1 MDTPG
6 FDDSTKTDTQI
17 LMEVADWLNRAYSAD
32 VLLSGIIY
40 LHRIID
46 ARIGGQASKVSR
58 QAVTNWELKF
68 DLLSKSLRSFKR
80 LCGEDAFRKVVL
92 ATTFWD
98 QVNSDLGERRE
109 QELKSEWDYWRE
121 MMERG
126 SQVLRHDQGR
136 HSAKRILKY
145 LIDQR
150 RANDRPAPLAIQREM
165 MVERKPLSQTGAGAE
180 MMSQLERQ
188 RLEYEKRLRDL
199 RQDLEEAIASKD
211 KELQARI
218 EELTKEAEAKKA
230 QDEADKQ
237 KLDADNA
244 AMWKLLIETKEQE
257 NTNRVKDEE
266 QQEQIQRRLK
276 FALAQVEEQQGFP
289 KAEKEELL
297 QELEKQKRK
306 VDLLRWKIDQ
316 SRALCLMM

>member
-1 MDTPG
+1 
-6 FDDSTKTDTQI
+6 
-17 LMEVADWLNRAYSAD
+17 
-32 VLLSGIIY
+32 
-40 LHRIID
+40 
-46 ARIGGQASKVSR
+46 
-58 QAVTNWELKF
+58 
-68 DLLSKSLRSFKR
+68 
-80 LCGEDAFRKVVL
+80 
-92 ATTFWD
+92 
-98 QVNSDLGERRE
+98 
-109 QELKSEWDYWRE
+109 
-121 MMERG
+121 MERG